1 MQATCS
7 QCGARFLL
15 RDEKIAGYSKV
26 QFRCS
31 KCGRSTVVD
40 LSRKPGKTLV
50 VTPLPEFA
58 RAGSRS
64 GGDATG
70 MIAGYQDLGLPAN
83 RQITLTVI
91 AGPAK
96 GLVCPLEKPRVV
108 LGRDDADISIADPEV
123 SRRHCAVEVKDEI
136 VRLRDLDST
145 NGTYVN
151 EERVR
156 AAELGPDG
164 EFRIG
169 ATVVRV
175 SIAPVSG

>member
-7 QCGARFLL
+7 HCGARFVL
-15 RDEKIAGYSKV
+15 RDEAMAGYAKV

-40 LSRKPGKTLV
+40 RSRKPGKTLV

-58 RAGSRS
+58 RSRGRS
-64 GGDATG
+64 GDATG
-70 MIAGYQDLGLPAN
+70 MIAGYQGLALPAD
-83 RQITLTVI
+83 RQITLAVV

-108 LGRDDADISIADPEV
+108 LGRDGADISIDDPEV
-123 SRRHCAVEVKDEI
+123 SRRHCAVEVQNEI
-136 VRLRDLDST
+136 VRVRDLDST
-145 NGTYVN
+145 NGTYVR

-156 AAELGPDG
+156 AAELGPEA

-175 SIAPVSG
+175 SIRSK